1 MGDRPREHPLS
12 LFAARFYAGTVRIDC
27 RNVFDAAQPFGGYKR
42 SGWGRENSGEICHSC
57 AETKAITAAL

>member
-1 MGDRPREHPLS
+1 MS

-42 SGWGRENSGEICHSC
+42 SGWGRENGYEGAEHFY
-57 AETKAITAAL
+57 ETKTVSVNLG